1 MIVSL
6 WLAYI
11 AARKGTGVHIPTD
24 SAPDGPV
31 VEVDALATGEE
42 LLSRLFQRVL
52 EIWAEPRAEPQGEPR
67 AEPQAEPQAEPA
79 AAPPASQQ
87 ADGPSPQGDADRGV
101 QAPGQVLVEDRMK
114 VQYLRWS
121 QTRVHRVSSLLEG
134 DLVEDR
140 KEQTENGV
148 SQVLLQGMPDTVME
162 AVMEAVKDTVMEA
175 VTEAV
180 TEAVKGTGM
189 EAMTDTVMDT
199 GTDTGLDTET
209 DTGTDTGM
217 DSVMDPM
224 MDPVMDSTL
233 DTKSQVQL
241 PSED

>member
-180 TEAVKGTGM
+180 
-189 EAMTDTVMDT
+189 MDT

>member
-162 AVMEAVKDTVMEA
+162 AVMEAVK
-175 VTEAV
+175 
-180 TEAVKGTGM
+180 GTGM